1 MPKYW
6 MLHPSLFHENF
17 CDKHAIDRVQYQ
29 DYLLNMLYIIHIH
42 NQEVIGTPTYLLAH
56 THGSSI
62 FNKVKYFDYLIKNRN
77 TISSM
82 PALIY
87 KYICPPTRDKFSK
100 WCVAIAKIQIDIP
113 VSNLLGHT
121 YRCFN
126 HSSYLV
132 DI

>member
-1 MPKYW
+1 MKTFYDKYII
-6 MLHPSLFHENF
+6 N
-17 CDKHAIDRVQYQ
+17 RVQYR
-29 DYLLNMLYIIHIH
+29 DYLLNILYVIHIYY
-42 NQEVIGTPTYLLAH
+42 QEVSVTPTCLLAH
-56 THGSSI
+56 IHGSSI
-62 FNKVKYFDYLIKNRN
+62 FNKVKYFDYLIKNRS
-77 TISSM
+77 TISLM